1 MGGRADRRKG
11 GNQYILIRVAIRFG
25 TEAKAKTDS
34 GVPRA
39 AGDRSALRPDRDR
52 PRLLVRDHRERGGA
66 AVAPDARD
74 SVIIHEVRSH
84 DRRVV
89 VLTMMRS
96 AVELVCVWLPSVVL
110 KAL

>member
-1 MGGRADRRKG
+1 M
-11 GNQYILIRVAIRFG
+11 
-25 TEAKAKTDS
+25 
-34 GVPRA
+34 
-39 AGDRSALRPDRDR
+39 
-52 PRLLVRDHRERGGA
+52 
-66 AVAPDARD
+66 APDARD